1 MRAADEL
8 QLDIVAIL
16 TTHKHEDHT
25 AGNKRIAC
33 DLPGLPIYG
42 PIECKEKEHAITH
55 FVHEGDV
62 IEIGATKFT
71 VMETPYHTSGH
82 ISYFAERPAE
92 ADVPP
97 ALFCGDALFVG
108 GCGRF
113 FEGDGADM
121 VATFDKI
128 FLLPSETE
136 VFCGHEYT
144 LSNYEFALSVDPHN
158 NYLIELADKAKSL
171 RAHGLPTV
179 PSTIGNEQSANP
191 FAQLTV
197 GQFAWQSTLRIT
209 HPSRDGDLCEK

>member
-1 MRAADEL
+1 MGGETYPAACRAYMQWPRPARPPPPLPLQYDRAPFPIHCPPWSVVPPSKTIIFVGNVVMGSPIPHDPADPDAAMRAADEL

-33 DLPGLPIYG
+33 DLPGLPVYG

-55 FVHEGDV
+55 FVREGDA
-62 IEIGATKFT
+62 IEIGSTKFT

-113 FEGDGADM
+113 FEGDAQIWWRPSTKYSI
-121 VATFDKI
+121 AT
-128 FLLPSETE
+128 ETE
-136 VFCGHEYT
+136 VFCGR
-144 LSNYEFALSVDPHN
+144 V
-158 NYLIELADKAKSL
+158 
-171 RAHGLPTV
+171 R
-179 PSTIGNEQSANP
+179 
-191 FAQLTV
+191 
-197 GQFAWQSTLRIT
+197 
-209 HPSRDGDLCEK
+209 